1 MKIKSSGLILGA
13 LLFFSGALTAQEFQ
27 GKAVYKSKTP
37 VSTDFGN
44 SKIPEY
50 VKKKIMKRRTEYS
63 QKTFELHFDKKASI
77 YKEQVKLET
86 GEGRSDRGRMY
97 ASMFGGAMAGSFYKN
112 SADRESKRSVEFFG
126 KDFLIE
132 EPLKPFAWKL
142 VKESKQIGQYTCF
155 KAIASIEKPVKAP
168 SFWSKAKDTVASN
181 AIPEKEMLLVTAWYT
196 PQIPVSTGPSKY
208 WGLPGLILG
217 IQSPEEQL
225 WCTKIVLNI
234 KEKKALKAPKKG
246 KILSQEAFDAMVKE
260 RTLEMRE
267 QFKRKRS
274 NKR

>member
-1 MKIKSSGLILGA
+1 MQIKSLGFILCS
-13 LLFFSGALTAQEFQ
+13 LLFFSGALVAQEFQ
-27 GKAVYKSKTP
+27 GKAVYASKTV
-37 VSTDFGN
+37 VSTDFGD

-63 QKTFELHFDKKASI
+63 QKTFELHFDKIASM

-97 ASMFGGAMAGSFYKN
+97 ASMFGGAMMGAFYKN
-112 SADRESKRSVEFFG
+112 AADKQSIRAIEFFG

-132 EPLKPFAWKL
+132 ETLKPFAWKL
-142 VKESKQIGQYTCF
+142 VKETKQIGQYTCF
-155 KAIASIEKPVKAP
+155 KAIVSIEQPIKAP
-168 SFWSKAKDTVASN
+168 SFWKKEKDTVAASDT
-181 AIPEKEMLLVTAWYT
+181 PTTEMVLVTAWYT
-196 PQIPVSTGPSKY
+196 PQIPVSTGPSNY

-217 IQSPEEQL
+217 IQSEKEQL
-225 WCTKIVLNI
+225 WCTKIVLNV

-246 KILSQEAFDAMVKE
+246 KKMTQEAFDTLVKE
-260 RTLEMRE
+260 RSDEVRE
-267 QFKRKRS
+267 QFRRKRS